1 MAQIEHDVFL
11 ETSRQLPFVDGRHRM
26 IHPSPVM
33 TNHRTSV
40 VLSGVLGL
48 LCCFSLVACG
58 GSQKKPEHQ
67 DDKLVPEETQERSRD
82 QYGQQQ
88 MRMDELG
95 MTTSEQSGA
104 RHENAT
110 RPVES
115 EKYGKKKEKKRR

>member
-1 MAQIEHDVFL
+1 MA
-11 ETSRQLPFVDGRHRM
+11 HR
-26 IHPSPVM
+26 
-33 TNHRTSV
+33 RTLV
-40 VLSGVLGL
+40 V
-48 LCCFSLVACG
+48 FSLVVFAAFVACG

-82 QYGQQQ
+82 RYGQQQ

-95 MTTSEQSGA
+95 MSTSEQSGA

-115 EKYGKKKEKKRR
+115 EKYGKKKDKKRK